1 MRRRNGRGKRRGRCL
16 KIFTS
21 PFHLVPPGHTAT
33 GYADQEA
40 GSRGTSGHMT
50 NVWKASSSFR
60 GIVDDNEDDMIRKV
74 SCFRYLINKN
84 KHVWN
89 SHQWPVVAQR
99 ASNQTNSLEY
109 VLFRKELPQVWIDC
123 VDFLECIVMALL

>member
-1 MRRRNGRGKRRGRCL
+1 
-16 KIFTS
+16 
-21 PFHLVPPGHTAT
+21 
-33 GYADQEA
+33 
-40 GSRGTSGHMT
+40 MT